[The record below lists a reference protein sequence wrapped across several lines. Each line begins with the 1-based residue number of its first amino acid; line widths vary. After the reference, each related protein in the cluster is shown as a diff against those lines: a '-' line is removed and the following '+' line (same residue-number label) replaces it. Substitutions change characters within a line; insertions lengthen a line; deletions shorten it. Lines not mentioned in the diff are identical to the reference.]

1 MSGRTLEEE
10 VRAMAVA
17 GDVDRARQAYERG
30 DWPEAYD
37 VWARADLAGL
47 PAADL
52 DDLATASELLGH
64 HDTTVLALQQEFR
77 LHEQADDSRGAVH
90 TAFRL
95 AMSCATHGEPALFSG
110 WSARA
115 QALLP
120 DVGADSAEAGWVAFL
135 RMFGHLD
142 RGEIPQAS
150 QQADLATE
158 AGRRNR
164 DPDLVAMGLTGQG
177 RLRLYTGRIPDGL
190 ACLDEAMVRVIAGEC
205 TPIIAGHVYC
215 TAIEG
220 CQEISDFGRV
230 AEWASALERW
240 CSAQPG
246 LLLFTGQCA
255 LHRGQLFRVHGD
267 WAQALDELAL
277 AAQRY
282 VDVGSPDA
290 IGLTAR
296 ESGDVL
302 RLRGDLD
309 EADLA
314 YQRASDHGCDPQPG
328 LALLWLARGQDAAA
342 LAAVERMLA
351 EEVGAVAR
359 CRVLPAAVEV
369 LLASG
374 QVDRARSAAD
384 ELSALACSEALT
396 AMAAECSGAVE
407 LAADDPAGALPFLR
421 KAGQLWARA
430 SAPYDASRAGVLR
443 GRALARLGD
452 DAASRRELE
461 AARDCFRRLGARP
474 AADLVSALLAPVA
487 SPAGLTPREV
497 EVLRLVATGRTNP
510 QIAAELVL
518 SEKTVARHLSNIFTK
533 LDVASRTAAA
543 AYAYE
548 HGLM

>member
-1 MSGRTLEEE
+1 MP
-10 VRAMAVA
+10 VA
-17 GDVDRARQAYERG
+17 GDVDPARQAYARG

-37 VWARADLAGL
+37 IWSEADLAGL
-47 PAADL
+47 PPTDL
-52 DDLATASELLGH
+52 DDFATAAELLGH
-64 HDTTVLALQQEFR
+64 HDATVVALQQAFR
-77 LHEQADDSRGAVH
+77 LHEQVGDAPGAVR
-90 TAFRL
+90 AAVRL

-120 DVGADSAEAGWVAFL
+120 DVGADSTEAGWVAFT
-135 RMFGHLD
+135 RMFAHLN
-142 RGEIPQAS
+142 RGEIRQAS

-177 RLRLYTGRIPDGL
+177 RLRLYTDRIPEGL

-205 TPIIAGHVYC
+205 TPVIAGHVYC

-230 AEWASALERW
+230 AEWTAALERW

-255 LHRGQLFRVHGD
+255 LHRGQLFRLHGD
-267 WAQALDELAL
+267 WAEALDELEL

-282 VDVGSPDA
+282 VEAGSPDA
-290 IGLTAR
+290 IGLTSR

-309 EADLA
+309 GADAA
-314 YQRASDHGCDPQPG
+314 YQRAADHGCDPQPG

-351 EEVGAVAR
+351 EDVGAVAR

-369 LLASG
+369 FLASG
-374 QVDRARSAAD
+374 HVDRARSAAG
-384 ELSALACSEALT
+384 ELSSLACSEVHA

-407 LAADDPAGALPFLR
+407 LADDDPAGALPFLR
-421 KAGQLWARA
+421 KAGQMWARA
-430 SAPYDASRAGVLR
+430 SAPYDAARAGVLR

-452 DAASRRELE
+452 VDASRRELE

-474 AADLVSALLAPVA
+474 AADRVSSLLAPAA

-510 QIAAELVL
+510 QIAAGLVL

-533 LDVASRTAAA
+533 LDVRSRTAAA

>member
-1 MSGRTLEEE
+1 MDL
-10 VRAMAVA
+10 A
-17 GDVDRARQAYERG
+17 GEVDRARRSYDHG
-30 DWPEAYD
+30 DWPAAYD
-37 VWARADLAGL
+37 AWS
-47 PAADL
+47 AADL
-52 DDLATASELLGH
+52 DHLSETDLDDFATAAELLGQ
-64 HDTTVLALQQEFR
+64 HDATVRALQQAFR
-77 LHEQADDSRGAVH
+77 LHEQAGDSPGAVR
-90 TAFRL
+90 AAVRL
-95 AMSCATHGEPALFSG
+95 AMSCGTHGEPALFSG

-115 QALLP
+115 EALLD
-120 DVGADSAEAGWVAFL
+120 DVGLESTEAGWVAFV
-135 RMFGHLD
+135 RMFAHLN
-142 RGEIPQAS
+142 RGEIAQAS
-150 QQADLATE
+150 EQADLATA
-158 AGRRNR
+158 AGRRHR

-177 RLRLYTGRIPDGL
+177 RLRLYTDRIPDGL

-205 TPIIAGHVYC
+205 TPVIAGHVYC

-230 AEWASALERW
+230 AEWTSALERW

-255 LHRGQLFRVHGD
+255 LHRGQLLRVHGD
-267 WAQALDELAL
+267 WAAAL
-277 AAQRY
+277 AELDLAARRY
-282 VDVGSPDA
+282 VEAGAPDP

-309 EADLA
+309 GADVA
-314 YQRASDHGCDPQPG
+314 YQRAADHGCDPQPG
-328 LALLWLARGQDAAA
+328 LALLWLARGQDVAA
-342 LAAVERMLA
+342 LAAVERLLE

-369 LLASG
+369 FLACG
-374 QVDRARSAAD
+374 QVDKARSAAA
-384 ELSALACSEALT
+384 ELSSLACSEVLAAT
-396 AMAAECSGAVE
+396 AAACSGAVE

-421 KAGQLWARA
+421 KAGQAWARA
-430 SAPYDASRAGVLR
+430 SAPYDAARVGVLR

-452 DAASRRELE
+452 PDGSRRELE

-474 AADLVSALLAPVA
+474 AADEVSALLAPA
-487 SPAGLTPREV
+487 SAPAGLTPREV

-510 QIAAELVL
+510 EIAAGLVL
-518 SEKTVARHLSNIFTK
+518 SEKTVARHLSNIFSK
-533 LDVASRTAAA
+533 LEVGSRTAAA